1 MIFIG
6 LLAFRDG
13 DTQNPAGRTG
23 PCFCLSNFEPQIMK
37 IHASRRDIGR
47 LRCRIVDALPNNVAP
62 RFIVILCHGYGAGGD
77 DLVDFGPMLMENSD
91 VIAESCRFI
100 FPAAPN
106 DLAELGIPGGRAWWP
121 INMARLAEM
130 QQTRHFDELTH
141 LEPPGMAD
149 ASSMLRQTIDQ
160 ALTENGLSESQLIL
174 GGFSQGAMVSTDVTL
189 HGLKPALLAL
199 FSGTLLNRSE
209 WQRLAEQH
217 PGCKVVQSHGYQD
230 PLLPMSAA
238 VDLRQI
244 LQSSGFDVQFT
255 EFHGGH
261 TIPTP
266 ALAAFQAAI
275 ETVVQSI

>member
-13 DTQNPAGRTG
+13 DTQNPAGRTASCS
-23 PCFCLSNFEPQIMK
+23 CFPNPEPLIMN

-47 LRCRIVDALPNNVAP
+47 LRCRIVDALSNNVAP
-62 RFIVILCHGYGAGGD
+62 RFLVMLCHGYGAGGD
-77 DLVDFGPMLMENSD
+77 DLVDFGPMLMEDSD

-106 DLAELGIPGGRAWWP
+106 DLTELGMPGGRAWWP

-130 QQTRHFDELTH
+130 QQTRNFNDLTH
-141 LEPPGMAD
+141 LEPPGMAE
-149 ASSMLRQTIDQ
+149 ASTMLRQTIDL
-160 ALTENGLSESQLIL
+160 ALEENGLTESKLIL

-189 HGLKPALLAL
+189 RGLKPALLAL

-217 PGCKVVQSHGYQD
+217 PGCKVVQSHGHQD

-261 TIPTP
+261 TIPMP
-266 ALAAFQAAI
+266 ALSAFRTAI
-275 ETVVQSI
+275 ESVVQST